1 MRTTTIRRVLASLMG
16 SMLLA
21 IGLVAG
27 PGVLG
32 SAVAGASP
40 YCGIT
45 WGSLDKSWQH
55 YSSGTVTNV
64 RSGRHA
70 CYDRLVVDV
79 AGPVAG
85 YNVRYVDVVR
95 AQGSG
100 IEVPLRGGAR
110 LQVIVHAPAYNEHG
124 NPTYSPANRSEL
136 VNVRGYDTFRQV
148 AFAGTFEGQTSLGL
162 GVRARLPFRVFTLEG
177 PGTSSRVVI
186 DVAHYWQ

>member
-100 IEVPLRGGAR
+100 FEVPLRGGAR

-136 VNVRGYDTFRQV
+136 VNVRGYDTFRQA
-148 AFAGTFEGQTSLGL
+148 AFAGTFEGQTSVGL

>member
-1 MRTTTIRRVLASLMG
+1 MSTTTIRRFLTSMMG
-16 SMLLA
+16 SLLLA
-21 IGLVAG
+21 VGLVAG
-27 PGVLG
+27 PGILG
-32 SAVAGASP
+32 SAAAGASP

-70 CYDRLVVDV
+70 CFDRLVVDV

-100 IEVPLRGGAR
+100 FEVPLRGGAQ
-110 LQVIVHAPAYNEHG
+110 LQVVVHAPAYNEHG
-124 NPTYSPANRSEL
+124 NSTYWPADRSEL
-136 VNVRGYDTFRQV
+136 VNVWGYDTFRQV